1 MEGEKISIKNKALIL
16 SIALALFFVMGAAG
30 AVNQTD
36 VDVAHQAEVQEIHQ
50 KQTKVQIMTK
60 TLSRDMNSP

>member
-36 VDVAHQAEVQEIHQ
+36 VDVAQ
-50 KQTKVQIMTK
+50 QTDAQDAVTVDSADEEQV
-60 TLSRDMNSP
+60 NEGQ

>member
-16 SIALALFFVMGAAG
+16 SIALVLFFVMGAAG

-36 VDVAHQAEVQEIHQ
+36 VDVAQQADAQDAVTVDSADE
-50 KQTKVQIMTK
+50 KQINEQS
-60 TLSRDMNSP
+60 LCE

>member
-16 SIALALFFVMGAAG
+16 SIALVLFFVMGAAG

-36 VDVAHQAEVQEIHQ
+36 VDVAQQADAQDAVALQAS
-50 KQTKVQIMTK
+50 K
-60 TLSRDMNSP
+60 